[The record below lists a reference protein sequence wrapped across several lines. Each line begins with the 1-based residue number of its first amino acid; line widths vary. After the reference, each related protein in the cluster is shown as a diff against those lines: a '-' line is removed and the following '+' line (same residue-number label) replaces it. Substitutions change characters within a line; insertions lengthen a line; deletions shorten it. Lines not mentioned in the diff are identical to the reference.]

1 MNSDTPAAAPLSL
14 SLEERQLV
22 RDIIDAVIP
31 GAEVSVFGSRSTG
44 HARRYSD
51 LDLLFTRPARLSLA
65 QRAELRSRFEES
77 LLPYRVDLVDAE
89 ALAPGMAERVKAE
102 CRRL

>member
-1 MNSDTPAAAPLSL
+1 LVADSAAAAPLAL
-14 SLEERQLV
+14 SLEERGLV

-44 HARRYSD
+44 RARRYSD
-51 LDLLFTRPARLSLA
+51 LDLLFTRPARLTLA
-65 QRAELRSRFEES
+65 QRAELRSRFEAS
-77 LLPYRVDLVDAE
+77 RLPFRVDLVDAD
-89 ALAPGMAERVKAE
+89 ALAPGMAMRVRSE

>member
-1 MNSDTPAAAPLSL
+1 M
-14 SLEERQLV
+14 

-31 GAEVSVFGSRSTG
+31 DAEVSVYGSRRTG
-44 HARRYSD
+44 RVRPDSD
-51 LDLLFTRPARLSLA
+51 VDLLFTRPARLTLG
-65 QRAELRSRFEES
+65 QRADLRSRFEAS

-89 ALAPGMAERVKAE
+89 ALAPGMAKQVKAE